1 MQIDKELIKNIAE
14 NSRLKLTEEEIEEFL
29 PQLKEVIEA
38 FSKIS
43 EVDTKDTEPSFQPIK
58 ITNVYR
64 EDTIKEPI
72 KQEDALKNVKESRS
86 GFIKGP
92 KAI

>member
-1 MQIDKELIKNIAE
+1 MKIDKELIKKIAE
-14 NSRLKLTEEEIEEFL
+14 NSRLKLTDKEIEEFL
-29 PQLKEVIEA
+29 PQLKDVLES
-38 FSKIS
+38 FSKVS
-43 EVDTKDTEPSFQPIK
+43 EVDTDKIEPSFQPIK

-64 EDTIKEPI
+64 EDKIKESI